1 MQRDVVVTLDMQPRS
16 DESQRLSPFY
26 LLLQEDKALE
36 RLHVIMLRNRD
47 LMVSVTMQNG
57 SSKKEHSAA

>member
-26 LLLQEDKALE
+26 LLPDEVKE
-36 RLHVIMLRNRD
+36 RQSTCKIACDHAV
-47 LMVSVTMQNG
+47 Q
-57 SSKKEHSAA
+57 